1 MAHRIQVISISR
13 PRVEQ
18 GTTVQKAELI
28 RSMARA
34 TGLVEASLDCTL
46 TELRD
51 KIIEF
56 CRTGRSIKV
65 AGLGTWSPNV
75 GLDGR
80 FDLQYRAD
88 TALVN
93 GLNVPDTFTGTIRNR
108 QNIGKTA
115 DELVAQ
121 WNAAHPEDE
130 VRD

>member
-18 GTTVQKAELI
+18 GNTVQKPELI
-28 RSMARA
+28 RSMARE
-34 TGLVEASLDCTL
+34 TGLVEASVDCSL

-51 KIIEF
+51 TILKF
-56 CRTGRSIKV
+56 CRSGRSVKV
-65 AGLGTWSPNV
+65 EGLGTWSPNI

-93 GLNVPDTFTGTIRNR
+93 GMNVPDTFTGTIRNR
-108 QNIGKTA
+108 KNIGKTA
-115 DELVAQ
+115 DELVTA
-121 WNAAHPEDE
+121 WNAEHPDDPVDE
-130 VRD
+130 

>member
-18 GTTVQKAELI
+18 GNTVQKPELI
-28 RSMARA
+28 RSMARE
-34 TGLVEASLDCTL
+34 TGLVEASVDCSL

-51 KIIEF
+51 TILKF
-56 CRTGRSIKV
+56 CRSGRSVKV
-65 AGLGTWSPNV
+65 DGLGTWSPNI

-93 GLNVPDTFTGTIRNR
+93 GMNVPDTFTGTIRNR
-108 QNIGKTA
+108 KNIGKTA
-115 DELVAQ
+115 DELVTA
-121 WNAAHPEDE
+121 WNAEHPDDPVDE
-130 VRD
+130 